1 MGWLIL
7 NPLKSSKKSTKI
19 VGYYS
24 IFWAKK
30 HGKMVVAIAK
40 RVGMFHMEQFGF
52 CGWDWLFKVGDFCY
66 DKLAFMS

>member
-1 MGWLIL
+1 MGWLTL

-30 HGKMVVAIAK
+30 HGKMVMAIAK
-40 RVGMFHMEQFGF
+40 RVGMFHVEQFGF
-52 CGWDWLFKVGDFCY
+52 CGCNQLLNLGDFCY
-66 DKLAFMS
+66 DKLVLMI